1 MQSNLSAF
9 RRGRT
14 FERVLASLALGVCVI
29 TIARIW
35 QAVGAY
41 QPLWLLPALYFL
53 EIVALSVLAWLALVP
68 TQELPSRRIAAAWCV
83 VGALSGFVVLGLWS
97 IGLFLAPTVF
107 LFALTTLFAERRHV
121 NLIPAHL
128 ALCLLAGLI
137 QAAVMFMI
145 IALETGSVRI

>member
-1 MQSNLSAF
+1 MQSNPTAP

-14 FERVLASLALGVCVI
+14 LERVLASLALGVCVI

-41 QPLWLLPALYFL
+41 QPLWPLPVLYFL

-68 TQELPSRRIAAAWCV
+68 TQELSSSRIAAAWCV

-97 IGLFLAPTVF
+97 IGLFLVPTVF
-107 LFALTTLFAERRHV
+107 LFALTALFAERRHP
-121 NLIPAHL
+121 NLILAHL
-128 ALCLLAGLI
+128 ALCLLAGLV
-137 QAAVMFMI
+137 QAAVMFVI
-145 IALETGSVRI
+145 VALETGSIRI